1 MLRTLILGL
10 GRAGWGL
17 HLPVLARIHEAG
29 LDREYLAAEPIV
41 VYDPQGIQNGR
52 PPVPLTVVDSLA
64 AARQMLDPDNTVVHL
79 CTPPSVRREVLEEL
93 AGLGFRMILVEKPLA
108 SDRETL
114 DRIIDIRLR
123 RKLDLMVMGH
133 WLDSAVTTRLSDV
146 IKSGE
151 LGELRK
157 ISAVQ
162 RKPRFG
168 RSLMTDGHPSAFEV
182 EVPHSLGVALFLA
195 GDAEVT
201 GASWSDM
208 AVNGQVIPRM
218 GSAHLRARHSSGVE
232 TEIFSVL
239 TAMQRERQIALDF
252 DDGHVTG
259 YYPVGQDDDYA
270 SLSVIGPDGVES
282 RTVFPDD
289 SLTVFVRNAYRRFV
303 DGEDLDPDFLLNVR
317 VANLISDAKQLC
329 AANGRGHPI
338 DTKEAIGS
346 AG

>member
-17 HLPVLARIHEAG
+17 HLPVLSQIHESG
-29 LDREYLAAEPIV
+29 LDREVFAPEPVV

-52 PPVPLTVVDSLA
+52 PPVPLTVVDSLH
-64 AARQMLDPDNTVVHL
+64 AARELLDPANTVVHL
-79 CTPPSVRREVLEEL
+79 CTPPSVRREVLEQL
-93 AGLGFRMILVEKPLA
+93 AALGFRMILVEKPLA
-108 SDRETL
+108 ADRESL

-123 RKLDLMVMGH
+123 RDLDLMVMGH
-133 WLDSAVTTRLSDV
+133 WLDSRVTTRLANI

-151 LGELRK
+151 LGELRS

-182 EVPHSLGVALFLA
+182 EIPHSLGVALYLA
-195 GDAEVT
+195 GDAEVV

-208 AVNGQVIPRM
+208 AVDGRIIPRM
-218 GSAHLRARHSSGVE
+218 GSAHLRVRHGSGIE

-239 TAMQRERQIALDF
+239 TSMQRERKLTLEF
-252 DDGHVTG
+252 EGGLVTG

-270 SLSVIGPDGVES
+270 SLSVIAQDGIER

-289 SLTVFVRNAYRRFV
+289 SLTVFLRRAYRRFHAK
-303 DGEDLDPDFLLNVR
+303 EDLRSDFLLNVR
-317 VANLISDAKQLC
+317 VANLLCDAKQLC
-329 AANGRGHPI
+329 AANGRSHPL
-338 DTKEAIGS
+338 DAEGAMGRV
-346 AG
+346 G